1 MTTEAI
7 TSEISS
13 APVSQPVAVAA
24 PAAAAPASPTVAAG
38 QAPAAQSPTSATE
51 APAFGE
57 AFEYAPSGDDK
68 LDLVLGFLGRNG
80 MSDKH
85 PAVQAAM
92 NGDFDI
98 LRAALAE
105 KGIQGWEAH
114 LALAQQFYDAHTTA
128 ENEKK
133 AATGEICVAAAGSRE
148 EWDAVLE
155 WASTNAEP
163 AEKQAANDALAAGGI
178 MAEAMAHFLVSGY
191 RNSAGVTSPP
201 QRSAVRSDASAN
213 SSQPFTPLD
222 QRSYGREV
230 HALRERLGPSF
241 ESSAE
246 YRQLQQRRAAWRG

>member
-1 MTTEAI
+1 MTTEA
-7 TSEISS
+7 TTTEVTGTP
-13 APVSQPVAVAA
+13 AAQPAAVAA
-24 PAAAAPASPTVAAG
+24 PVAAPATAAAPAA
-38 QAPAAQSPTSATE
+38 QPAAAQPAATTTAD
-51 APAFGE
+51 APAFGS

-85 PAVQAAM
+85 PAVQAALG
-92 NGDFDI
+92 GDFDV

-114 LALAQQFYDAHTTA
+114 LALAEQFYAAHTTA
-128 ENEKK
+128 EQEKQ
-133 AATGEICVAAAGSRE
+133 AATGELCVAAAGSRE

-155 WASTNAEP
+155 WASSNAEP

-178 MAEAMAHFLVSGY
+178 MAEAMAHFLVNGY
-191 RNSAGVTSPP
+191 RNSSGVTSPP
-201 QRSAVRSDASAN
+201 QRSAVRADASAN
-213 SSQPFTPLD
+213 SAQPFAPLD

-230 HALRERLGPSF
+230 HSLRERLGPTF
-241 ESSAE
+241 ESSAD

>member
-1 MTTEAI
+1 MTTEVTTTEVTGAPAGQPAAVAAAA
-7 TSEISS
+7 T
-13 APVSQPVAVAA
+13 APVTATTPPAQSASAQPVAGVAGE
-24 PAAAAPASPTVAAG
+24 S
-38 QAPAAQSPTSATE
+38 
-51 APAFGE
+51 PAFGE

-92 NGDFDI
+92 GGDFDM

-114 LALAQQFYDAHTTA
+114 IALAQQFYETHTA
-128 ENEKK
+128 SEREKQE
-133 AATGEICVAAAGSRE
+133 ATGALCVAAAGSRE

-163 AEKQAANDALAAGGI
+163 TEKQAANDALAAGGI
-178 MAEAMAHFLVSGY
+178 MAEAMAHFLVNGY
-191 RNSAGVTSPP
+191 RNSSGVTSPP
-201 QRSAVRSDASAN
+201 QRSAVRSDAAAN
-213 SSQPFTPLD
+213 TAQPFSPLD

-241 ESSAE
+241 ESSPD